1 MLQVFNQG
9 NRGIASSSGETWEV
23 QRKFTHR
30 TLKNL
35 SKNGRLEQIL
45 GEEVADLC
53 SLLRYIILNMS
64 ARLRDFCVDH
74 SYMTSGKIPYS
85 TPIDNSGPRRRAAY
99 PLRWG
104 STSTLPWPT

>member
-1 MLQVFNQG
+1 MLRLSKMLQVFNQG

-53 SLLRYIILNMS
+53 SLLRYIILREG
-64 ARLRDFCVDH
+64 A
-74 SYMTSGKIPYS
+74 
-85 TPIDNSGPRRRAAY
+85 
-99 PLRWG
+99 
-104 STSTLPWPT
+104 

>member
-64 ARLRDFCVDH
+64 ARLRELCARDLRDH
-74 SYMTSGKIPYS
+74 S
-85 TPIDNSGPRRRAAY
+85 
-99 PLRWG
+99 
-104 STSTLPWPT
+104 